1 MDNEA
6 VEVLRFEFLK
16 SLDVKKHLSG
26 SEWADEC
33 RYIAPGTSP
42 ESGPWRTSRVPYLK
56 EPMDIA
62 TNKDTEMVVLMFS
75 SQTGK
80 SECLLNVMGYYAEHE
95 PSSQLMLQPTVETAE
110 AFSKERI
117 DPMFKWSEPLK
128 NIVEQEGKDGRGNS
142 RKSSNTI
149 RMKHYSGGYIALVGA
164 NSPAGLA
171 SRPIRVL
178 LLDEVDRYGETKE
191 GDPIKLAKQR
201 TVNFHNKKIIM
212 ASTPTLK
219 INSKIYDNFEKSDK
233 REYYV
238 FCPHCG
244 SEQTLKWKNVHW
256 DKDNQN
262 EIIEDSCRI
271 NCEHCGAVIRD
282 SGKIS
287 PELLATGY
295 WKKGCNSDI
304 AGFHLNSLYSPWLT
318 LYELV
323 KEFHEAVK
331 HRDKNGLME
340 FINLKLGEAWEEQ
353 AIGDDDWETIH
364 RRREYYNIETD
375 KVPEKVLILTAGAD
389 IQHDRIECTVYGWG
403 LGKESWGIEHRIFY
417 GDPADVDNDVWKD
430 FDKFLNKKYFAANGI
445 KLNIACACVDSGD
458 GTFSN
463 TVYKF
468 TKPREYKRVFSSKGR
483 GGIGVPFINRPTK
496 TTREGALLFSIGVD
510 GGKTTVFHRLKQEF
524 EGDNYVHYP
533 REEER
538 GFDEEFFKQLFAE
551 RLMTQYDRGQKKI
564 FWEKIRDRNEA
575 LDCAVYA
582 TAALEII
589 NPNFDVLKSV
599 FENKNILA
607 SCNKNRRRGTLFT
620 AI

>member
-1 MDNEA
+1 MENEA
-6 VEVLRFEFLK
+6 VEALISEFLK
-16 SLDVKKHLSG
+16 SLNVKKHLSG
-26 SEWADEC
+26 SEWANKC

-62 TNKDTEMVVLMFS
+62 TDKETEMVVLMFS

-80 SECLLNVMGYYAEHE
+80 SECLLNIMGYYAEHE

-117 DPMFKWSEPLK
+117 DPMFKWSDCLK

-149 RMKHYSGGYIALVGA
+149 RMKHYAGGYIALVGA
-164 NSPAGLA
+164 NSPAGLS
-171 SRPIRVL
+171 SRPIRIL
-178 LLDEVDRYGETKE
+178 LMDEVDRYGVTKE

-201 TVNFHNKKIIM
+201 TANFHNKKIIM

-244 SEQTLKWKNVHW
+244 AEQVLRWKNVHW
-256 DKDNQN
+256 EKDNEG
-262 EIIEDSCRI
+262 EIIENTCCLK
-271 NCEHCGAVIRD
+271 CEHCGEKIRD
-282 SGKIS
+282 SGKIN
-287 PELLATGY
+287 PEILTNGY
-295 WKKGCNSDI
+295 WKKGNDSKI
-304 AGFHLNSLYSPWLT
+304 AGFHLSSLYSPWLT

-323 KEFHEAVK
+323 KEFYEAVK
-331 HRDKNGLME
+331 NRDKNGLME
-340 FINLKLGEAWEEQ
+340 FINLKLGEPWEEQ
-353 AIGDDDWETIH
+353 VIGDDDWEIVH
-364 RRREYYNIETD
+364 RRRQYYNISID
-375 KVPEKVLILTAGAD
+375 DIPEKVLILTAGAD
-389 IQHDRIECTVYGWG
+389 IQKNRIECTVYGWG
-403 LGKESWGIEHRIFY
+403 IGKESWGIEHKIFY
-417 GDPADVDNDVWKD
+417 GDPSDIDNQVWSD
-430 FDKFLNKKYFAANGI
+430 FDKFLNKKYFSSSGI
-445 KLNIACACVDSGD
+445 KLNIACVCVDSGD
-458 GTFSN
+458 GSMSN
-463 TVYKF
+463 IVYKF
-468 TKPREYKRVFSSKGR
+468 TKPREFKRVFSSKGR
-483 GGIGVPFINRPTK
+483 GGVGVPFINRPTK

-510 GGKTTVFHRLKQEF
+510 GGKATVFHRLKQEF
-524 EGDNYVHYP
+524 EGANYVHFP
-533 REEER
+533 MEEER
-538 GFDEEFFKQLFAE
+538 GFDEEFFKQLFGE
-551 RLMTQYDRGQKKI
+551 RLVTKFEKGYKKSN
-564 FWEKIRDRNEA
+564 WEKIRERNEA

-599 FENKNILA
+599 IENKNILTP
-607 SCNKNRRRGTLFT
+607 NKNKKRGTLFT